1 MSGTWWQIRQVLIV
15 ACVATIP
22 LLVWRD
28 TGAIAQTRRDRLA
41 EAAYARGVAA
51 QMDGRYDAAAA
62 EFRDALALSP
72 RATGAYTAL
81 GDVEFRRGR
90 TDDAIAAYRQ
100 LMAIYPFTYIAELY
114 RQVGLFELRGD
125 QPEAAVRDLRQAVT
139 LDPEDWVAFYW
150 LGHASARV
158 GDYASARA
166 SWSRVL
172 LLNPDY
178 PPAVRQLRD
187 LNAKHP

>member
-1 MSGTWWQIRQVLIV
+1 MSKTWWQIRRVLIV

-22 LLVWRD
+22 LLAWRG
-28 TGAIAQTRRDRLA
+28 TAVIAQTRRERLA

-51 QMDGRYDAAAA
+51 QMDRRYDDAVAA
-62 EFRDALALSP
+62 FREALALSP

-81 GDVEFRRGR
+81 GDVEFRQGH
-90 TDDAIAAYRQ
+90 TDEAVAAYRQ
-100 LMAIYPFTYIAELY
+100 LMAIYPFTYIAELH
-114 RQVGLFELRGD
+114 RQVGLFELRGNRL
-125 QPEAAVRDLRQAVT
+125 EAAVRDLRQAVT

-150 LGHASARV
+150 LGHAYARV

-172 LLNPDY
+172 LLNPGY
-178 PPAVRQLRD
+178 PPAVRQLRT
-187 LNAKHP
+187 LNAEYP